1 MEINITDYPN
11 SYAEVKLEKDE
22 SIVAEKGSFIF
33 SDGEFNSK
41 NKLELSS
48 YKNIIA
54 KLGGKSLSYV
64 AYKAKENLSLVLG
77 TRDNSELTLIEISQN
92 NPILIKADAH
102 FARTSDVGIK
112 LLDTKITE
120 IFDSGFWM
128 NVFGN
133 GYLILK
139 GYGKILR
146 MVIDNDKPL
155 LIEDASL
162 IAMEE
167 KIDFNTVDLK
177 ISDELKEYLKSG
189 VEAPYSIKGNG
200 VIWLQTK
207 GRYSIQE

>member
-102 FARTSDVGIK
+102 
-112 LLDTKITE
+112 LPE
-120 IFDSGFWM
+120 H
-128 NVFGN
+128 
-133 GYLILK
+133 
-139 GYGKILR
+139 R
-146 MVIDNDKPL
+146 MW
-155 LIEDASL
+155 
-162 IAMEE
+162 
-167 KIDFNTVDLK
+167 
-177 ISDELKEYLKSG
+177 G
-189 VEAPYSIKGNG
+189 
-200 VIWLQTK
+200 
-207 GRYSIQE
+207 

>member
-102 FARTSDVGIK
+102 FARTSNVGIK

-128 NVFGN
+128 NVFGD

-167 KIDFNTVDLK
+167 KIDFNTVDIK

-189 VEAPYSIKGNG
+189 VEAPYNIKGNG

-207 GRYSIQE
+207 GKYSIQE

>member
-1 MEINITDYPN
+1 MNINITEYPN
-11 SYAEVKLEKDE
+11 SYAEVKLEKSE
-22 SIVAEKGSFIF
+22 SIIAEKGSFIF
-33 SDGEFNSK
+33 SDGEFTSE

-48 YKNIIA
+48 YKNILA

-64 AYKAKENLSLVLG
+64 NYKSKESLSLVLG
-77 TRDNSELTLIEISQN
+77 TRDNSELTLIEISKN

-102 FARTSDVGIK
+102 FARSSDVGIK

-128 NVFGN
+128 NVYGD

-167 KIDFNTVDLK
+167 KIDFNTVDIK

-207 GRYSIQE
+207 GKYSIQE

>member
-1 MEINITDYPN
+1 MKINITDYPN
-11 SYAEVKLEKDE
+11 SYVEVKLEKDE
-22 SIVAEKGSFIF
+22 SIIAEKGSFIY
-33 SDGEFNSK
+33 SDGEFTSE

-48 YKNIIA
+48 YKNILA
-54 KLGGKSLSYV
+54 KLGGKSFSYV
-64 AYKAKENLSLVLG
+64 AYKAKESLSLVLG
-77 TRDNSELTLIEISQN
+77 SRDNSELTLIEISKN

-102 FARTSDVGIK
+102 FARSSGIEIK

-128 NVFGN
+128 NVYGEGF
-133 GYLILK
+133 LILK

-146 MVIDNDKPL
+146 MIIDNDKPL

-167 KIDFNTVDLK
+167 KIDFNTVDVK

-189 VEAPYSIKGNG
+189 VEAPYSIKGNES
-200 VIWLQTK
+200 IWLQTK
-207 GRYSIQE
+207 GEYSIEE